1 MNLHH
6 KNVCHSKKKKKLEQK
21 KKNVKLNLDKNKFAL
36 V

>member
-1 MNLHH
+1 MYVIPKQN
-6 KNVCHSKKKKKLEQK
+6 KKLEQK